1 MFAATTM
8 EDLRDIFPY
17 PSMHSIAAFVIICTI
32 MTTSGSTSSPAGG
45 AGGAHEFGEFERRE
59 QGLDSFQKGM
69 VIGFVTF
76 AAVALLMMVLIL
88 YYLVRGTK
96 RDIRKAQVELHEFR
110 EEFRAGTLASHK
122 MMGRGAHE
130 ICFCPE
136 HGDNADVCRCFKETY
151 PPSYDNLTYTADCD
165 DIRRQTQALLSKKKT
180 RFEDELC

>member
-1 MFAATTM
+1 MYVTM
-8 EDLRDIFPY
+8 DTLRELTFP
-17 PSMHSIAAFVIICTI
+17 STHFIAALVIVFII
-32 MTTSGSTSSPAGG
+32 MTTSGSTSSPGG
-45 AGGAHEFGEFERRE
+45 VGEFGEYERRE

-76 AAVALLMMVLIL
+76 AAVALVMMVLIL

-110 EEFRAGTLASHK
+110 EEFRAGTLHSHK

-136 HGDNADVCRCFKETY
+136 HGDNADRCRCFKETY

-165 DIRRQTQALLSKKKT
+165 DIRRQTQALLSKKET
-180 RFEDELC
+180 QFEEECIFD